1 MSTTINAEG
10 ASTEFLADDSYGQMV
25 GYLENILM
33 RHLSRLRSYDLDG
46 AMLLAEESNDLA
58 LKIGDA
64 GVLERPE
71 FADERRR
78 IFDLYNEI
86 GLIIASEREEVA
98 NKLQSIRKGIKTLGA
113 YSGH

>member
-1 MSTTINAEG
+1 MSTTVNAEG
-10 ASTEFLADDSYGQMV
+10 ASTEFLADDSYRQMV

-33 RHLSRLRSYDLDG
+33 RHLERLRNYDLDG
-46 AMLLAEESNDLA
+46 AMLLAEEANGLA

-64 GVLERPE
+64 EVLDRPE
-71 FADERRR
+71 FAEDKNR
-78 IFDLYNEI
+78 ILRLYNEI

-98 NKLQSIRKGIKTLGA
+98 GKLKSIRKGIKTLGA